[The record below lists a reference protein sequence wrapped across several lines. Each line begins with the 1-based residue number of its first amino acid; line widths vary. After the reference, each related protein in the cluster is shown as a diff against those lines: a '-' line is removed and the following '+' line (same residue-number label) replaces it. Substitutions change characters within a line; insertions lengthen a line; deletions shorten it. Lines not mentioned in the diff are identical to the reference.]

1 VIDLHCHILPGI
13 DDGPGDMEA
22 SLELARVAAAEGTQ
36 VIAAT
41 PHLREDHPL
50 VRPDELADRCA
61 EVNQA
66 LEAAGIALEV
76 VPGGEV
82 DLMWAH
88 QASDEELCLVSYRQR
103 GTDLLLE
110 TPYGTLPPHFEELA
124 YDRMSSAGYRVL
136 LAHPERSYT
145 FQQDPG
151 RLRAFAERGVLV
163 QVTASSLLGRRR
175 SATRKLTR
183 WLIEEGVAHVLA
195 SDGHSA
201 EELRP
206 PLLGQGAREAGK
218 LHRARAGWMTEDV
231 PRSVLAGEP
240 LPPLPDQP
248 RRRGLLATAVKRAP
262 S

>member
-1 VIDLHCHILPGI
+1 MIDLHCHILPGI

-124 YDRMSSAGYRVL
+124 HDRMSSAGYRVL

-163 QVTASSLLGRRR
+163 QVTASSLIGRRR
-175 SATRKLTR
+175 SATRKLAR
-183 WLIEEGVAHVLA
+183 WLIEEGVAHVLS

-201 EELRP
+201 DELRP

-248 RRRGLLATAVKRAP
+248 RRRGLLAAAVKRAP